1 MASALGVPA
10 DLSVT
15 TDRLNRSLSDRVT
28 PLFKRH
34 IGPESTVAVLGLSY
48 KPHSH
53 VVEESAA
60 LALMRSCLQ
69 HGIRVVGYDP
79 LARDTANNE
88 LKGRAVVLDSVRD
101 CLAQADVVLVA
112 TPDPEFAALA
122 PHDFTNGSR
131 RVVVIDFWRLL
142 QGRLS
147 NQPGIEY
154 VAYGHGAA
162 AAEDAERLRDL
173 WAEHD
178 H

>member
-1 MASALGVPA
+1 M
-10 DLSVT
+10 
-15 TDRLNRSLSDRVT
+15 T

-79 LARDTANNE
+79 LARETANSE

-101 CLAQADVVLVA
+101 CLAQADIVLIA
-112 TPDPEFAALA
+112 TPDPEFVTLA
-122 PHDFTNGSR
+122 PRDFTDGSR
-131 RVVVIDFWRLL
+131 HVVVIDFWRLL
-142 QGRLS
+142 NGRLS

-154 VAYGHGAA
+154 IPYGNGSA
-162 AAEDAERLRDL
+162 AAEDVERLRDL
-173 WAEHD
+173 WTEREH
-178 H
+178 